1 MHGELMG
8 AIEPWHL
15 IVILVVVLLVLGPKR
30 LPEVGRSLGETI
42 REFRKSTGETQ
53 DLVTGAVPSAA
64 PAAPAP
70 PAPVTA
76 ISASMPAA
84 STAPRPDGPVTAP
97 AAPGAAPAAAG
108 AQPPDAS
115 APTPGSPG

>member
-1 MHGELMG
+1 MLGELMG

-84 STAPRPDGPVTAP
+84 LTAPRPDCPVTTP
-97 AAPGAAPAAAG
+97 AAPGVAPAAAG